1 MLPNTRLEQPQPRH
15 LPNPDRLSILAAT
28 ILLAYASTRFV
39 DLPPR
44 QLIIRLPGV
53 FFTVELSIRTIMV
66 LIVSGLTAS
75 GTDWL
80 LRDHPAL
87 GRRSTFSHW
96 LLPALTAWV
105 IGVPLYRLP
114 FGTLWVA
121 SFLIGSALLML
132 VMVAEYIV
140 VDATDSRYVLAVAG
154 LTAVSFAL
162 YLALAIALRSIGM
175 RLFLV
180 LPALTFSCGL
190 VALRTLHLRLQ
201 GRWLPLQAGTLAFI
215 SAQFITA
222 FYYFPISPIGYGLAL
237 LAPAYAL
244 TSLVGSLYEGN
255 SLRQAVIEPLMVLLL
270 VWGIALWTS

>member
-1 MLPNTRLEQPQPRH
+1 MSEIEPSRSRY

-28 ILLAYASTRFV
+28 ILLAYAFTRFV

-44 QLIIRLPGV
+44 QLTIELPGV
-53 FFTVELSIRTIMV
+53 FFNFEINIRTIII
-66 LIVSGLTAS
+66 LIVSGLSAS
-75 GTDWL
+75 GSDWL
-80 LRDHPAL
+80 IRDHPAL
-87 GRRSTFSHW
+87 SHQSTFQHW

-114 FGTLWVA
+114 FGTLWIA
-121 SFLIGSALLML
+121 SFLLGSALLML

-140 VDATDSRYVLAVAG
+140 VDPSDAHYNLATAG

-162 YLALAIALRSIGM
+162 YLALAIALRSAGM

-180 LPALTFSCGL
+180 LPILTFASGL
-190 VALRTLHLRLQ
+190 VALRTLHLRLR
-201 GRWLPLQAGTLAFI
+201 GRWLILQAGALAFI
-215 SAQFITA
+215 SAQFITSL
-222 FYYFPISPIGYGLAL
+222 YYLPITPIGYGLAL

-255 SLRQAVIEPLMVLLL
+255 SLHQAIIEPLVVLFI
-270 VWGIALWTS
+270 VWGIALWTG

>member
-1 MLPNTRLEQPQPRH
+1 MSDLEPSPSH
-15 LPNPDRLSILAAT
+15 YLPNPDRLSILAAT
-28 ILLAYASTRFV
+28 ILLAYAFTRFV

-44 QLIIRLPGV
+44 QLSIELPGV
-53 FFTVELSIRTIMV
+53 FFTIEINIRTIMI

-75 GTDWL
+75 GSDWL

-87 GRRSTFSHW
+87 GNRATFQHW

-140 VDATDSRYVLAVAG
+140 VDPSDVRYALSAAG

-162 YLALAIALRSIGM
+162 YLALAIALRSAGT
-175 RLFLV
+175 RLFLA
-180 LPALTFSCGL
+180 LPILTFSCAL
-190 VALRTLHLRLQ
+190 VTLRTLHLRLH
-201 GRWLPLQAGTLAFI
+201 GHWLILQSGALAFI

-222 FYYFPISPIGYGLAL
+222 LHYLPISPIGYGLAL

-244 TSLVGSLYEGN
+244 TSLIGALYEGN
-255 SLRQAVIEPLMVLLL
+255 SIRQAIIEPIVVLFL
-270 VWGIALWTS
+270 VWGIALWTG

>member
-1 MLPNTRLEQPQPRH
+1 MSDLEPSQSRY
-15 LPNPDRLSILAAT
+15 LPNPDRLSILAAI
-28 ILLAYASTRFV
+28 ILLAYAFTRFV
-39 DLPPR
+39 DLPLR
-44 QLIIRLPGV
+44 QLTIELPGA
-53 FFTVELSIRTIMV
+53 FFTIEINIQTIMI

-75 GTDWL
+75 GSDWL
-80 LRDHPAL
+80 LRDHPVL
-87 GRRSTFSHW
+87 GNRATFQHW

-140 VDATDSRYVLAVAG
+140 VDSSDVRYTMSAAG

-162 YLALAIALRSIGM
+162 YLALAIALRSAGT
-175 RLFLV
+175 RLFLD
-180 LPALTFSCGL
+180 LPILTFSCAL
-190 VALRTLHLRLQ
+190 VTLRTLHLRLH
-201 GRWLPLQAGTLAFI
+201 GRWLILQSGALAFI

-222 FYYFPISPIGYGLAL
+222 LHYLPISPIGYGLAL

-244 TSLVGSLYEGN
+244 TSLIGGLYEGN
-255 SLRQAVIEPLMVLLL
+255 SIRQAIIEPTVVLFI
-270 VWGIALWTS
+270 VWGIALWTG